1 MQRLQEEGRQEE
13 REKRR
18 LERARQLEALHGLCP
33 MGYSWHRQGHGWRCA
48 GGSHYV
54 SDKSMMMM
62 MPMGK

>member
-1 MQRLQEEGRQEE
+1 MTKDEAL
-13 REKRR
+13 K
-18 LERARQLEALHGLCP
+18 LALEALHGLCP